1 MSLEQCLARVEVEAG
16 VDSEEMAKNTE
27 LQLKKLPS
35 HMDLVKHPRWASVL
49 TRLKKLKSLF
59 QSHTGNFKSQLSVKR
74 ASLSSKDSL

>member
-27 LQLKKLPS
+27 RQLKKLLS

-49 TRLKKLKSLF
+49 TKLKK
-59 QSHTGNFKSQLSVKR
+59 
-74 ASLSSKDSL
+74 